1 MRLNFTSG
9 SASFLTLDFEENKSS
24 SSSPPKGS
32 AKKISI
38 VDIVGETIPKTV
50 SLFSLDWE
58 GWGGEGK
65 SGNQMLVTLGAFR
78 VEAKTILTTLYM
90 TCWWSRG

>member
-1 MRLNFTSG
+1 MILCYSEFRAYALTSG

-32 AKKISI
+32 AKKISK
-38 VDIVGETIPKTV
+38 DIVGENIPKTI

-58 GWGGEGK
+58 GWGGG
-65 SGNQMLVTLGAFR
+65 R
-78 VEAKTILTTLYM
+78 VEIR
-90 TCWWSRG
+90 CWSLLELSGLRQKQF

>member
-1 MRLNFTSG
+1 MILCYSEFRAYALTSG

-58 GWGGEGK
+58 GWGGGGK
-65 SGNQMLVTLGAFR
+65 ERKSDAGHS
-78 VEAKTILTTLYM
+78 
-90 TCWWSRG
+90 WSFQG